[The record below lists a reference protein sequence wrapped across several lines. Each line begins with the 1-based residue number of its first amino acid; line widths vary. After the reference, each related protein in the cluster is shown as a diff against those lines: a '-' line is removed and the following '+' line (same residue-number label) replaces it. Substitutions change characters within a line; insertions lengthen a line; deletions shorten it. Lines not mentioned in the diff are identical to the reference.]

1 MNCKRQHADSNVKAH
16 VRGSSPKC
24 LMIHEAGA
32 GISIAV
38 QEIVNPEYKS
48 IQTAII
54 QCVHINHTMHTMFTG
69 PSYYFWPFQ
78 SPFSKSQG
86 LLDIL
91 KNVYQHSSV
100 RTNPILLGT
109 RQLKSIAAPSPFC
122 IQTMAAYSQNL
133 RPRRPQKPRLCEK

>member
-16 VRGSSPKC
+16 VRGSSPKG
-24 LMIHEAGA
+24 LIIQETGA

-38 QEIVNPEYKS
+38 QEMVNPEYKS

-69 PSYYFWPFQ
+69 PSYYFWALQ

-86 LLDIL
+86 LLDLYVHWELLDIL
-91 KNVYQHSSV
+91 EVVTCKAFQVSHFV
-100 RTNPILLGT
+100 VWV
-109 RQLKSIAAPSPFC
+109 
-122 IQTMAAYSQNL
+122 
-133 RPRRPQKPRLCEK
+133 